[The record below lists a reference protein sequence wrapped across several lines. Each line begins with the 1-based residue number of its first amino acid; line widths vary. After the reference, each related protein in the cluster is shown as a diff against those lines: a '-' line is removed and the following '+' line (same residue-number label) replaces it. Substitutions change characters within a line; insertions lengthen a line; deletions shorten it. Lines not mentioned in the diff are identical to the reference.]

1 MAEAAAWDKKFQAFL
16 DADQSRAKQ
25 IDAYLNRT
33 VPADIKEQLLA
44 AAPVDKPVA
53 SRASSGV
60 VLQKAAELVP
70 ALFGGAADL
79 APSTK
84 TDIKGGGDFT
94 PENPAGRNRNG
105 ALRNGDSV
113 HLDLL
118 RIQRLHEAGN
128 PPGVAHEAA

>member
-1 MAEAAAWDKKFQAFL
+1 MPEGEFQVLPEVTEFLHSRVEELVAEAAAWDKKFQAFL

-60 VLQKAAELVP
+60 VLPEG
-70 ALFGGAADL
+70 GGAGSGPLRRRRGPRALDQ
-79 APSTK
+79 
-84 TDIKGGGDFT
+84 DRYQ
-94 PENPAGRNRNG
+94 GRR
-105 ALRNGDSV
+105 
-113 HLDLL
+113 
-118 RIQRLHEAGN
+118 RLHAGESGRTQ
-128 PPGVAHEAA
+128 PPLRRA